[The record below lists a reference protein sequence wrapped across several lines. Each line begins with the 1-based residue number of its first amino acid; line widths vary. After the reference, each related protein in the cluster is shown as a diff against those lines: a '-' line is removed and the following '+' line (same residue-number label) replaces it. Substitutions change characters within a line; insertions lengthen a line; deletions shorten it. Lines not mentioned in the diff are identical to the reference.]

1 MLLLDLYLV
10 MDDDESLYFTV
21 NNGCY
26 YYNFS
31 ECPEQYLNRQVN
43 KIKWSQDNPALHVL
57 LI

>member
-10 MDDDESLYFTV
+10 MDDDECLYFTV

-31 ECPEQYLNRQVN
+31 ECPEQYLNRQVK
-43 KIKWSQDNPALHVL
+43 KIKCLQDNTELHVVL
-57 LI
+57 F

>member
-10 MDDDESLYFTV
+10 MDDNESLYFTV

-31 ECPEQYLNRQVN
+31 ECPEKYLNRQVK
-43 KIKWSQDNPALHVL
+43 KIKYSQDNPALHVL